1 MTTVDRLTNS
11 SGDRIGSEARLARET
26 NNRYTEEDP
35 ASYSETYGTTLTKAQ
50 AKAFD
55 DYNTKFNSEVDTANK
70 TLSEQRSKVESLY
83 STDREAIDTA
93 LSTTPLDKDSWKAAN
108 ENLGDSAYNDYLK
121 GTDNYK
127 TWNAEWMKENTIP
140 VNMYRVDEGTK
151 GGADRTL
158 FLGTYYIPSSSAK
171 SFKNNLKKLKRNDT
185 YATISGGSMTV
196 VAGSSGPFTQI
207 KDALSSAS
215 SNLSNSLL
223 NAYSEGI
230 SKARADIN
238 TKATELETTY
248 STTIGNLNLEQ
259 QKVQNAVSENTQ
271 YFTDLRAKY
280 ATKLANIK
288 GTIGSMTY
296 NG

>member
-1 MTTVDRLTNS
+1 MATIDRLTNS

-93 LSTTPLDKDSWKAAN
+93 LSATPLDKDSWKAAN

-140 VNMYRVDEGTK
+140 VNMYRVDKGTK
-151 GGADRTL
+151 GGADRTS
-158 FLGTYYIPSSSAK
+158 FLGTYYIPSSSAE

-196 VAGSSGPFTQI
+196 VAGATGPFTQI

-238 TKATELETTY
+238 TKATELETNY